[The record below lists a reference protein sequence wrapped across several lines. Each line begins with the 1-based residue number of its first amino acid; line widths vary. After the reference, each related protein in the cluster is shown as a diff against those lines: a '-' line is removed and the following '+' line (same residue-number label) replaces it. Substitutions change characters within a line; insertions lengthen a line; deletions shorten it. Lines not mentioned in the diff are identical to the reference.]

1 MKTILLMVLV
11 TIAWGFNPSE
21 SLMNSS
27 KLDSAG
33 SPVNN
38 ENFFLS
44 PNPATTE
51 LNVEFLDQ
59 SLTDAVLIIHDMSG
73 KKYLMIPVK
82 GREQLSISL
91 DRRFVRGDYTFTI
104 VKGKNK
110 FSKNFS
116 VVD

>member
-21 SLMNSS
+21 SLMKSS
-27 KLDSAG
+27 KFDSAG
-33 SPVNN
+33 SPVHN
-38 ENFFLS
+38 ENFVLS

-59 SLTDAVLIIHDMSG
+59 SLTDAVLTIQDMSG
-73 KKYLMIPVK
+73 KKYLKIPVK

-91 DRRFVRGDYTFTI
+91 DRRFVPGDYSFTI
-104 VKGKNK
+104 ISGINRI
-110 FSKNFS
+110 SKNFK
-116 VVD
+116 VVE